1 MRAATSLLRA
11 PLVAFFLCVL
21 YAPLALSQTAPAK
34 QFRVILTYPP
44 GGASDIMGRIIAQK
58 LGEIWG
64 QTVLV
69 ENRSGANGSIGIEY
83 AARQP
88 AGAAPGIGEAKRE
101 RSDERLV
108 EHLQVA
114 AGDPGRP

>member
-1 MRAATSLLRA
+1 MCAAKSLVRISF
-11 PLVAFFLCVL
+11 VTIFLCVL
-21 YAPLALSQTAPAK
+21 YAPLALAQTAPAK

-69 ENRSGANGSIGIEY
+69 ENRSGANGSIGIDYRLLDTSEPLESALMSY
-83 AARQP
+83 LATRART
-88 AGAAPGIGEAKRE
+88 R
-101 RSDERLV
+101 
-108 EHLQVA
+108 
-114 AGDPGRP
+114 